1 MLNLNQSSLMIEGS
15 LRGILSSQEGKS
27 FEEII
32 SFSKYIM
39 EENKVAKLSEEIYKP
54 DVEMNVDGIVDILIT
69 NIEMKW
75 TEDDIFKIEES
86 ELFND
91 ITKMNERN
99 AVKVNNEL
107 ARKRIR
113 DAKQKA
119 ESKKVD
125 EQKQPKQEKAKE
137 EKKAEQNKQE
147 PKTDSFR
154 DILIKVNDELVRK
167 RREEAKQKAESKK
180 VDEQKQPKEE
190 KAKEEKKETKQQKQN
205 KETKKDEQ
213 KQEQP
218 KEEKKAE
225 NTRVKEIF
233 GRESMYN
240 ALGGKNVMTYE
251 DYLEKLNTLYGF
263 AHEDEM
269 KYLCDV
275 LNDLNDEEYKEIK
288 SDVDNAKTEE
298 DFMAI
303 VAKIEMMRL
312 TSKLGTKEQPNYE
325 GFKSLIVDDFKVKNL
340 TEDEMKTIYDVFIK
354 ALEDGEINDA
364 LDKALE
370 QVNIKENR
378 KEQKINR
385 ENDRPKNIH
394 EEEWK
399 RYFQLNLKNKK
410 RGTMKGYLYKK
421 AKLYRDSF
429 GGNETPNNLVMRLND
444 IDALLGSCLIYD
456 TTLTNNDSIMKAVA
470 KYLET
475 VLDKDNFSNSIMR
488 DLIDR
493 CLPQFEDIVING

>member
-91 ITKMNERN
+91 ITKMNERHI
-99 AVKVNNEL
+99 VKVNNEL
-107 ARKRIR
+107 GRKRST
-113 DAKQKA
+113 KQ
-119 ESKKVD
+119 ESKENKKA
-125 EQKQPKQEKAKE
+125 EQKQEEPKQQTKE
-137 EKKAEQNKQE
+137 EKKAEQKQTKENK
-147 PKTDSFR
+147 
-154 DILIKVNDELVRK
+154 
-167 RREEAKQKAESKK
+167 KA
-180 VDEQKQPKEE
+180 EQKQT
-190 KAKEEKKETKQQKQN
+190 KEEKKA
-205 KETKKDEQ
+205 EQ
-213 KQEQP
+213 KQEEPKQQT
-218 KEEKKAE
+218 KEEKKAETKEAE

-251 DYLEKLNTLYGF
+251 DYLEKLNTLDGF
-263 AHEDEM
+263 GHEDEM

-410 RGTMKGYLYKK
+410 RGAMKGYLYKK

-470 KYLET
+470 KYLED
-475 VLDKDNFSNSIMR
+475 VLNKDNFSNSIMR
-488 DLIDR
+488 DLIDN

>member
-1 MLNLNQSSLMIEGS
+1 MIASLDENGTMAVVLPHGVLFRGAGEGTIRKHLIEKQNCLDAVIGLPANIFFGTSIPTVILVFKKNRVNKDNILFIDASNDFEKGKNQNV
-15 LRGILSSQEGKS
+15 LRDIDV
-27 FEEII
+27 
-32 SFSKYIM
+32 
-39 EENKVAKLSEEIYKP
+39 NK
-54 DVEMNVDGIVDILIT
+54 IVDT
-69 NIEMKW
+69 Y
-75 TEDDIFKIEES
+75 
-86 ELFND
+86 
-91 ITKMNERN
+91 
-99 AVKVNNEL
+99 
-107 ARKRIR
+107 
-113 DAKQKA
+113 
-119 ESKKVD
+119 
-125 EQKQPKQEKAKE
+125 KE
-137 EKKAEQNKQE
+137 EKKVEQLKQ
-147 PKTDSFR
+147 
-154 DILIKVNDELVRK
+154 
-167 RREEAKQKAESKK
+167 
-180 VDEQKQPKEE
+180 QPKEE
-190 KAKEEKKETKQQKQN
+190 KKVDKQKQ
-205 KETKKDEQ
+205 
-213 KQEQP
+213 QP

-251 DYLEKLNTLYGF
+251 DYLEKLNTLDGF

-444 IDALLGSCLIYD
+444 IDRLLGSCLIYD